1 MTSEADVVY
10 HFNRSTC
17 LGFSLFSAILVV
29 ASVSVGVLAQ
39 DEMFLGIVPGW
50 LLATAGAVLFSGA
63 TVSWIRKLAHSDPAL
78 VLDDSGATVYRLRGG
93 PFSRRVARV
102 IRWEE
107 IDDVSAGPHGSVVL
121 QLKDP
126 EGWLARQ
133 PLLARL
139 FAWHPSPLRRGTV
152 TLGGVDL
159 GAGPQD
165 LFRTVQSRVDQTRLE
180 RKINES
186 IGPGDGDE
194 G

>member
-1 MTSEADVVY
+1 MTSEAKVVY

-17 LGFSLFSAILVV
+17 LGFSVFSAVLVV
-29 ASVSVGVLAQ
+29 ASVLVGVLAP
-39 DEMFLGIVPGW
+39 DEMFWGIVPGW
-50 LLATAGAVLFSGA
+50 LFATASAVLFSGV
-63 TVSWIRKLAHSDPAL
+63 TVSWVRKLAHSDPAL
-78 VLDDSGATVYRLRGG
+78 VLDDSGVTVYLLLGG

-107 IDDVSAGPHGSVVL
+107 IDDVSAGPYGSVVL
-121 QLKDP
+121 RLKDP

-139 FAWHPSPLRRGTV
+139 FAWHPSPSRRGTV

-165 LFRTVQSRVDQTRLE
+165 LFLTVQSRVDPTRVE

-186 IGPGDGDE
+186 MGPGDGD
-194 G
+194 GG